1 MSPPGSKLRDSV
13 AAHTESDLIPDSDM
27 LERALRRCARNPLRL
42 RRFALGC
49 AKAVIADREPSPLW
63 TEAVELIEAR
73 LSGALAEA
81 DFRRQAAGLECQFPL
96 LVALTGLR
104 NGDPRAAAA
113 LVIAAALHED
123 ALEAALGASR
133 NERLHAR
140 LLAAARAGALPAVRG
155 SSGRVGATLRCR
167 PDDAAFYCLQRQA
180 SRLEAWR

>member
-1 MSPPGSKLRDSV
+1 M
-13 AAHTESDLIPDSDM
+13 IPDSET
-27 LERALRRCARNPLRL
+27 LERALHRCARAGDRLRL

-49 AKAVIADREPSPLW
+49 ANAMMSERDPSPLW
-63 TEAVELIEAR
+63 TEAVELIEVR
-73 LSGALAEA
+73 VSGGLVEAE
-81 DFRRQAAGLECQFPL
+81 FRRRAALLECQFPL

-113 LVIAAALHED
+113 LVVSAALNED

-140 LLAAARAGALPAVRG
+140 LLAAAREAQLSPERRASLLVGD
-155 SSGRVGATLRCR
+155 RVRCR

-180 SRLEAWR
+180 VRFAGLR